1 MRSSNGKILNY
12 SGMTA
17 YEGKSGPEVVILSIT
32 DFYHCWCHRFLSLLV
47 PVTGI
52 VICFE
57 YSFSLSFLVIE
68 QMVMWHL
75 ATQPKCY
82 FTQPSLQLTVA
93 LWHRSS
99 QWEGVVT
106 ISRKSH
112 NREGYVLLLP
122 EPHCES
128 HMLRMEKQEDEGTM
142 GSCSVQSHL
151 LVLDC
156 PSRPLCKR
164 EINYYLA
171 YLFIQITVIF
181 LSLAA

>member
-17 YEGKSGPEVVILSIT
+17 YEGKSGPGVVIVSIT
-32 DFYHCWCHRFLSLLV
+32 NFYHCWCHRFLSLLV

-82 FTQPSLQLTVA
+82 LTQPSLQLTVA

-99 QWEGVVT
+99 QWEGVVM

-112 NREGYVLLLP
+112 NRERVCPTSPWTTLWKPYVENGKPRRWRNHGFLFSAEPPTSSGLP
-122 EPHCES
+122 FQTF
-128 HMLRMEKQEDEGTM
+128 M
-142 GSCSVQSHL
+142 
-151 LVLDC
+151 
-156 PSRPLCKR
+156 
-164 EINYYLA
+164 
-171 YLFIQITVIF
+171 
-181 LSLAA
+181 